1 MMPLSV
7 AVLDA
12 IKSKNYKLKP
22 VKWLGKERKKIKDG
36 FNLEMAEILARRI
49 SMGYTEENQN
59 TEKESIVSFGS
70 NCSVYI

>member
-1 MMPLSV
+1 MMPLST

-22 VKWLGKERKKIKDG
+22 VKWLGKERKKVKDG

-59 TEKESIVSFGS
+59 AEQESMVSYRS
-70 NCSVYI
+70 NCTVYI

>member
-1 MMPLSV
+1 MMPLST

-22 VKWLGKERKKIKDG
+22 VKWLGKERKKVKDG

-59 TEKESIVSFGS
+59 TEQESMVSYRS
-70 NCSVYI
+70 NCTVYI